1 MDSDIRMMNVKEV
14 MDLTGLSRTTLWR
27 RVRQGTFPIPRQLG
41 PRRFAWLNSEMIEF
55 LNDLPP
61 VSYAKVDRMN
71 GEVRPS

>member
-1 MDSDIRMMNVKEV
+1 MDSEIRMVSVKEV
-14 MDLTGLSRTTLWR
+14 MAVTGLSRTTLWR

-41 PRRFAWLNSEMIEF
+41 PRRFAWLNNELNEF

-61 VSYAKVDRMN
+61 VSYAKVDRTN

>member
-1 MDSDIRMMNVKEV
+1 MENDLRMMSVKEV
-14 MDLTGLSRTTLWR
+14 MALTGLSRTTLWR

-41 PRRFAWLNSEMIEF
+41 PRCFAWLNSEMIEF